1 MAALIRLEWAL
12 RLGLRR
18 LGWQRVLA
26 GLMLALALGLFLHTQ
41 FVVLPSAA
49 ALAAEA
55 ATTPRLPRT
64 TAIHYPPLSQMAGLP
79 GWLQSHASNAGLTLN
94 QAQFDLE
101 NSGAVSRYR
110 ATLPLT
116 GSYLALRQF
125 LADALNHYPNL
136 ALESVQMKRDKSTE
150 ETLNVRLVLVFY
162 LAGRNQARAVPTPP

>member
-1 MAALIRLEWAL
+1 MAALMRLEWAL

-26 GLMLALALGLFLHTQ
+26 LVAAALALGLFLHAQ
-41 FVVLPSAA
+41 LVVLPAA
-49 ALAAEA
+49 AELAAADPPRRA
-55 ATTPRLPRT
+55 APASPD
-64 TAIHYPPLSQMAGLP
+64 YPPLSQIASLP
-79 GWLQSHASNAGLTLN
+79 GWLQSHADSAGLTLS

-101 NSGAVSRYR
+101 NSGKLSRYR

-125 LADALNHYPNL
+125 IADALNHYPNL

-150 ETLNVRLVLVFY
+150 EALNARLVLVFY
-162 LAGRNQARAVPTPP
+162 LAGRGDARAAPTPP